1 MLARLGATVRTAR
14 PAFGAG
20 SASFPTPQQLQARDL
35 NVHEYV
41 GIKILSEHGVA
52 TPKAETATTAEQ
64 AEEIVSS
71 GQLGDS
77 DDVVVKAQVL
87 AGGRGKGTFK
97 TGFQGG
103 VHIATS

>member
-1 MLARLGATVRTAR
+1 MIASLTSSLRATAR

-20 SASFPTPQQLQARDL
+20 AAVLPGFQQARSL

-41 GIKILSEHGVA
+41 GIEILSQHGVA
-52 TPKAETATTAEQ
+52 TPKAETATSAKQ
-64 AEEIVSS
+64 AEDIVSS
-71 GQLGDS
+71 GKLGDS

>member
-1 MLARLGATVRTAR
+1 MTRLRRRWPCCLAFSRRL
-14 PAFGAG
+14 
-20 SASFPTPQQLQARDL
+20 L

-41 GIKILSEHGVA
+41 GIEILSQHGVA
-52 TPKAETATTAEQ
+52 TLKAETATSAKQ
-64 AEEIVSS
+64 AEDIVSS
-71 GQLGDS
+71 GKLGDS

-87 AGGRGKGTFK
+87 AGRGKGTFK